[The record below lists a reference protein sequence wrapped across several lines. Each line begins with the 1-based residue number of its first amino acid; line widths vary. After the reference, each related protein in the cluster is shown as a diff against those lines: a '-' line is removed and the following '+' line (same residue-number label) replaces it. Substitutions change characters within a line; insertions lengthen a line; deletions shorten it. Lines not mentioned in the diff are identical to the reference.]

1 MRINSNAGALNTL
14 RALQNSQDQMKKSME
29 KLSSGLKINRASD
42 NPAGL
47 IISEKMRSQ
56 IGAIEQEIKNLDARD
71 AKLNTAEGNMS
82 TMQDDLRS
90 MRDIALSAA
99 NEGGN
104 SEEAQKAYQESM
116 DNSVRSYN
124 QTAQNAS
131 YGSQKLF
138 DGSSGAVTDMENLE
152 NIDVSTPEKA
162 QQAVETIDKKIAE
175 LSEER
180 GEIGAQQKNEISA
193 QRNNLQ
199 TELVNLTASE
209 SSVRDTDM
217 AREYI
222 EFVKNEMQLKA
233 GTAMLAHQNQ
243 APNLVMNFLQQ

>member
-14 RALQNSQDQMKKSME
+14 RALQNNQDQMKKSME
-29 KLSSGLKINRASD
+29 KLSSGQKINKASD

-47 IISEKMRSQ
+47 IISEQMRAQ

-82 TMQDDLRS
+82 TMQEDLLA
-90 MRDIALSAA
+90 MRDVALSAA

-104 SEEAQKAYQESM
+104 SEEAQKAYQASM

-124 QTAQNAS
+124 QTVQNAS
-131 YGSQKLF
+131 YGSQNLF
-138 DGSSGAVTDMENLE
+138 DGSSGAVADLQNME
-152 NIDVSTPEKA
+152 NIDVSTAESAK
-162 QQAVETIDKKIAE
+162 QAVEVIDQKIAD

-180 GEIGAQQKNEISA
+180 GEIGAAQKNEISS
-193 QRNNLQ
+193 QRSNLQ

-217 AREYI
+217 AKEYV
-222 EFVKNEMQLKA
+222 EFVKNEIQLKA
-233 GTAMLAHQNQ
+233 GMAMLAHQNQ
-243 APNLVMNFLQQ
+243 APNLVMSFLQE